1 MTFIFVLAILN
12 VGPQFISVRFV
23 NHSRI
28 HSWKQ
33 PVLSKVSMYK
43 ETTGAFDEHTTE
55 RSRVRGALYCTMSP
69 LNVNILCKMNS
80 MVDITYIHNDLE
92 VTDPKKVHVY

>member
-1 MTFIFVLAILN
+1 
-12 VGPQFISVRFV
+12 
-23 NHSRI
+23 
-28 HSWKQ
+28 
-33 PVLSKVSMYK
+33 MYK
-43 ETTGAFDEHTTE
+43 ETTGAFDEHTTD
-55 RSRVRGALYCTMSP
+55 RLRVRGALYCTMSP